1 MLDIKALG
9 GAGFASQ
16 RTLDDDRPPPRWDLS
31 SYNGIEISLNSS
43 QSDLKVYTLTLK
55 DHVLPPDPGTGR
67 EQATT
72 SWEYEF
78 SSEDGEA
85 NASTELS
92 KLNLFIPWSDF
103 KPTYRG
109 KPSNDTKELDLSKI
123 TRIGIMIRRF
133 VGCPT

>member
-1 MLDIKALG
+1 MLDIEALG

-16 RTLDDDRPPPRWDLS
+16 RTLGDDRQSPRWDLS
-31 SYNGIEISLNSS
+31 SYNGIEISLNPS
-43 QSDLKVYTLTLK
+43 QSDLKVYTLILK
-55 DHVLPPDPGTGR
+55 DYILPPDPGSGR

-78 SSEDGEA
+78 SSGHGEA
-85 NASTELS
+85 NAPAELS

-109 KPSNDTKELDLSKI
+109 KPSNDTKELDVSKI
-123 TRIGIMIRRF
+123 IRIGIMIRRL
-133 VGCPT
+133 VG